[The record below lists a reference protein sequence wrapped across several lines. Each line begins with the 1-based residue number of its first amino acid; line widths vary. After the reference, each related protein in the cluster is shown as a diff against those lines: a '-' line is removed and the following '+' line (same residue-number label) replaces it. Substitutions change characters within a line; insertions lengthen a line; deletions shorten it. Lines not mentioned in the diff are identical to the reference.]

1 MRGRG
6 FVVEHAA
13 GDAQPLTR
21 EVTEPG
27 GKVVQQLV
35 ATRKAALA
43 ELCEQW
49 SPDEHPD
56 LSEMLTRLAREL
68 LRQAPRPE
76 RSLSPA

>member
-1 MRGRG
+1 M
-6 FVVEHAA
+6 
-13 GDAQPLTR
+13 
-21 EVTEPG
+21 
-27 GKVVQQLV
+27 

-49 SPDEHPD
+49 SPDENPD

-68 LRQAPRPE
+68 LREAPRPE

>member
-1 MRGRG
+1 M
-6 FVVEHAA
+6 VEHPA
-13 GDAQPLTR
+13 GDSQPLSR

-49 SPDEHPD
+49 SPDENAD
-56 LSEMLTRLAREL
+56 LSGMLTRLAREL
-68 LRQAPRPE
+68 LREAPKPE